1 MPAYVVVEVEVTD
14 PKLFEE
20 YRPLASASIAKHGGR
35 YVVRG
40 GATEPL
46 EGGWE
51 PKRVVV
57 LEFPSMEQARRWY
70 HSADYA
76 PAMDMRKRAARSRA
90 ILVEGVPPQH

>member
-1 MPAYVVVEVEVTD
+1 MPAYVIVEVEVTD

-20 YRPLASASIAKHGGR
+20 YRPLAAASIARHGGR
-35 YVVRG
+35 YLVRG

-57 LEFPSMEQARRWY
+57 LEFASVEQARGWY
-70 HSADYA
+70 RSADYA
-76 PAMDMRKRAARSRA
+76 PAMEMRKRAARSRA
-90 ILVEGVPPQH
+90 ILVEGAPPRR